1 MHAGSTYPDLS
12 ADELLTAARRTGE
25 DMREWHQAIHMWEAL
40 DRRMSGGEVPPAE
53 WRKPLLD
60 QHPDNG
66 GVTDDTQRLTAVLR
80 DELAEA
86 ELMYGGAFV
95 TATDGAS
102 VSLESLAQLLATRL
116 VRELEQERAMVKRLL
131 EQQSIQQLADAAAR
145 TMDEV
150 RAAWR
155 ERR

>member
-1 MHAGSTYPDLS
+1 MHAGPTYPDLS
-12 ADELLTAARRTGE
+12 ADELLAAARRTGE
-25 DMREWHQAIHMWEAL
+25 DMREWHQAIHLWEAL
-40 DRRMSGGEVPPAE
+40 DRRVSGGEIPPAA

-60 QHPDNG
+60 PDG
-66 GVTDDTQRLTAVLR
+66 GVTEDTQRLIAVLR
-80 DELAEA
+80 DELAEV

-102 VSLESLAQLLATRL
+102 VSLESLAQLLAARL

-131 EQQSIQQLADAAAR
+131 EQQSIQQLANAAAR